1 MKRNLPINTASLISL
16 AAGIALLVALPA
28 TSQAATIDLWNLDN
42 VSVEAEPAG
51 GYVPEETYTSTVYT
65 DTSLTTTHGAVIW
78 VESDVQ
84 RPGMK
89 VVNNDDVDGSHCIMT
104 AGFNPVDGTT
114 KQCTDPFQTSK
125 RFKETATVAN
135 SSVDLVFDVSGT
147 ADIRNYRVFHKYINA
162 IAGTRI
168 GGFTVQLGFGTGGN
182 FVPSAA
188 GDGLGFA
195 TSLGVVYDPVM
206 PTTSDSV
213 DVLDLDAVFA
223 FGLFGDADTI
233 PNQTTDGYFDPTQRA
248 YFLLSAVE
256 DSISSVGTPTANYYN
271 LFNNWLAKNQ
281 VPYGYFYDEDG
292 DPLTDATLIAN
303 WNGTA
308 WETYTSAS
316 PQLPNTPD
324 MPAGTPV
331 PVDQDDLDY
340 FAAHPDTGDG
350 TTPFYFVDF
359 IDDLSN
365 VNLNYHINVGATL
378 SNWPTYVPET
388 GTARFTL
395 RLTNTAAADAPLPW
409 YTTLPPELTSVD
421 VALSRLS
428 VPKTVRKGVT
438 TKLMATISNVGPTVP
453 ASGVVTLQGV
463 DSAGNVVGQYSQ
475 DFTALEPGDSLR
487 VTYTWTAP
495 ATATTVTW
503 TGTVTALNDI
513 NPDNNVLTAV
523 MLVK

>member
-1 MKRNLPINTASLISL
+1 MKRNLSIKTALTFCRT
-16 AAGIALLVALPA
+16 AGVALLVALPP
-28 TSQAATIDLWNLDN
+28 TLRAATIDLWNLDN
-42 VSVEAEPAG
+42 VSVQAPPPG
-51 GYVPEETYTSTVYT
+51 GYVPEETYTSTVFT
-65 DTSLTTTHGAVIW
+65 DTSLTTTNGAVIW

-84 RPGMK
+84 SPGMK

-104 AGFNPVDGTT
+104 AGYNPVDGSI

-135 SSVDLVFDVSGT
+135 ASVDLVFDVSAS

-168 GGFTVQLGFGTGGN
+168 GGFTVQLGFGTGDT
-182 FVPSAA
+182 FVPSVA
-188 GDGLGFA
+188 GDNLGFA
-195 TSLGVVYDPVM
+195 TSLGVVYDPTL
-206 PTTSDSV
+206 PTASSSV
-213 DVLDLDAVFA
+213 GDIDLDAVFA
-223 FGLFGDADTI
+223 FGLFGDAETN
-233 PNQTTDGYFDPTQRA
+233 PNQTTDGYFDPLQRA
-248 YFLLSAVE
+248 FFALSAVE
-256 DSISSVGTPTANYYN
+256 DTIVSVGPPSANYYN

-324 MPAGTPV
+324 MAAGIPV
-331 PVDQDDLDY
+331 PVSPLDLAY

-365 VNLNYHINVGATL
+365 VNLNYYVNVGTNI
-378 SNWPTYVPET
+378 STWPTYVADT

-421 VALSRLS
+421 VAFSKLNPPR
-428 VPKTVRKGVT
+428 TVRAGST
-438 TKLMATISNVGPTVP
+438 ASITALITNVGPAVP
-453 ASGVVTLQGV
+453 ASGVVTIVGV
-463 DSAGNVVGQYSQ
+463 DSAGNTVGQYSQ
-475 DFTALEPGDSLR
+475 SFTALQPGKNL
-487 VTYTWTAP
+487 VITYLWTAP
-495 ATATTVTW
+495 ASATTVTW
-503 TGTVTALNDI
+503 TGTVTAFGDTNLG
-513 NPDNNVLTAV
+513 NNVLTAV
-523 MLVK
+523 TRVR